1 MEKKMERII
10 ECLADNVVSPLGLT
24 SGENYRNLKSG
35 HSGLRLYESMG
46 NVHTPFML
54 SRIDRNIIEEQCDS
68 MGIVPGSY
76 TFFEKMLLVSA
87 GKALADSGIDAS
99 SDRVLFVIS
108 TTKGNVALLGDNPAG
123 FEPERVLLGTS
134 ARMVARFF
142 GNQNAPLVICNACIS
157 GLCALIEAMRSLRS
171 GSYDYAV
178 VIGADE
184 QSPFII
190 SGFQSFKALSD
201 SECRPFDRNRTGLN
215 LGECAATMVLK
226 AVDEPTD
233 GNWQLVH
240 GAIRNDANHISGPS
254 RTGEGSYLALME
266 VLGHVQAS
274 DLAFVNVHGTAT
286 AYNDEMESIALYRAG
301 LIDVPVTG
309 LKGYYGHTM
318 GAAGVMES
326 IMSMYAAKE
335 GCVIATRGYEECG
348 TTYPVN
354 VSSRYREC
362 SGSSFIKLLS
372 GFGGCN
378 AALLFRLSERS

>member
-1 MEKKMERII
+1 MERII
-10 ECLADNVVSPLGLT
+10 ECIADNVVSPLGLT
-24 SGENYRNLKSG
+24 SGENYENLMAGRSG
-35 HSGLRLYESMG
+35 IRRHESMG
-46 NVHTPFML
+46 NVQTPFML
-54 SRIDRNIIEEQCDS
+54 SRIERGTIDGMCIELGIDTDR
-68 MGIVPGSY
+68 Y
-76 TFFEKMLLVSA
+76 TFFEKMLLTSA
-87 GKALADSGIDAS
+87 SKAIAQAGIDAR

-108 TTKGNVALLGDNPAG
+108 TTKGNVALLGDNPKG
-123 FEPERVLLGTS
+123 FGSERVLLGTS
-134 ARMVARFF
+134 ARIVAEYF
-142 GNQNAPLVICNACIS
+142 GNPNAPLVVCNACIS

-171 GSYDYAV
+171 GNYDYAV

-201 SECRPFDRNRTGLN
+201 TECRPFDKDRTGLN

-226 AVDEPTD
+226 AQERAVE

-254 RTGEGSYLALME
+254 RTGEGSYLALRE
-266 VLGHVQAS
+266 VLAYCNTE

-286 AYNDEMESIALYRAG
+286 AYNDEMESIAIYRAG

-326 IMSMYAAKE
+326 IMSMYAARA
-335 GCVIATRGYEECG
+335 GRVIATRGYEECG
-348 TTYPVN
+348 TTYPVK
-354 VSSRYREC
+354 VSNQHREC
-362 SGSSFIKLLS
+362 SGNSFIKLLS